1 MPATGG
7 ATLRA
12 WRQSRGWDV
21 PQMARQLR
29 RAARQTSQTVAAHD
43 GLVRMIYAWER
54 GDHQLTERYELLY
67 AAALGISLAGLATGP
82 DPQASGEQQAHPSRQ
97 DFLRAAGALSLL
109 DVLAGYSRAIPAPAA
124 GTRVDAEMAS
134 GLESIMLGYRQVYRS
149 AGAASLLG
157 PVCETLGLLTDL
169 APSAGA

>member
-1 MPATGG
+1 VLPARPARRSQRTTPCADDLRLG
-7 ATLRA
+7 A
-12 WRQSRGWDV
+12 
-21 PQMARQLR
+21 R
-29 RAARQTSQTVAAHD
+29 R
-43 GLVRMIYAWER
+43 
-54 GDHQLTERYELLY
+54 HQLTERYELLY

-109 DVLAGYSRAIPAPAA
+109 DVLAGYGRAIPAPAA